1 MMNGQE
7 MQRRTLAEDFAEFI
21 FKTDYRDIPKEV
33 IYQAK
38 RCILDFLGVALA
50 GSRVGLASLL
60 TPLIGE
66 GEGKGEA
73 TLIGDGKKVLA
84 IDAALINGVKG
95 HTLDVD
101 DGHRFANA
109 HPGVVVVPA
118 ALAIAEKVGA
128 TGKELM
134 EAIVAGYETL
144 IPIGTAVN
152 PSHLMRGFHTTGT
165 VGPFGAAAA
174 CCKLLHLKQK
184 EIRNALAIA
193 GLQGAGLLEVTE
205 SGHMMKPLHAGN
217 AARAGVIASLLAK
230 QGAEGPDLILEGK
243 KGFFK
248 AFSDANEFPGVT
260 RSLGKDFEILNVY
273 FKMHVACRHT
283 HAALDAVKE
292 IMNQYVIDVKRIK
305 KITVH
310 TYSVAYHLTGEKKK
324 VRTEKGA
331 KFSLPISIGL
341 MFIHGKVGVEECSL
355 KSIRHPGVQKIADKT
370 TILVDKEMDALYPSK
385 RSARVEVETSNATY
399 ALEIGLPKGDP
410 EDPFSDEELMAKF
423 FHNAEKMLS
432 VEKIKELES
441 RIFHLEKQSIRE
453 FMRWVS

>member
-1 MMNGQE
+1 M
-7 MQRRTLAEDFAEFI
+7 RRGLTEHFAKFV
-21 FKTDYRDIPKEV
+21 FNLRYPGLPKEV
-33 IYQAK
+33 IHQTK
-38 RCILDFLGVALA
+38 RCLLDFLGVTL
-50 GSRVGLASLL
+50 GCGREGLASLL

-84 IDAALINGVKG
+84 IDAALVNGVKG

-128 TGKELM
+128 TGRELI

-174 CCKLLHLKQK
+174 SCKLLHLKPK

-205 SGHMMKPLHAGN
+205 SGQMMKPLHAGN

-230 QGAEGPDLILEGK
+230 EGAEGSDLILEGE

-248 AFSDANEFPGVT
+248 AFSDEKAFPRVT
-260 RSLGKDFEILNVY
+260 KGLGKDFEILNVY

-283 HAALDAVKE
+283 HAALDAVKG
-292 IMNQYVIDVKRIK
+292 IMNQHAIDVKRIK
-305 KITVH
+305 KITVR

-341 MFIHGKVGVEECSL
+341 MFIHGKVGVEEYSL
-355 KSIRHPGVQKIADKT
+355 KSLRHPGVQKIADKT
-370 TILVDKEMDALYPSK
+370 TVLVDKEMDAFYPSK
-385 RSARVEVETSNATY
+385 RSARVEVETLNATY

-410 EDPFSDEELMAKF
+410 ENPFSDEELKAKF

-441 RIFHLEKQSIRE
+441 RIFHLERQSIRE